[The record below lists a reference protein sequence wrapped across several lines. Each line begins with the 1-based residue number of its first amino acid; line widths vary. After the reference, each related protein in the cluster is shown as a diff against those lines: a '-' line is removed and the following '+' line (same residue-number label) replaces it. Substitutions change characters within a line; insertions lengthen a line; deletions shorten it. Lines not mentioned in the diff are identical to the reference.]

1 MKKAFLTTILLST
14 LLTATAFAGWRGGTM
29 CEIIGVGSVE
39 FGKQFRNSLT
49 RMNLHGDIVYIMERT
64 YYMEGDAK
72 KLYSTDSINFDR
84 RGNLDDRVYIRN
96 NVYTWY
102 SYYFDGNSYALGWN
116 EYDRADK
123 LQARTAYLNDRK
135 GNRTERTI
143 YFAGKMSK
151 RETYKYEGTNLVE
164 ELHYSE
170 NGSVAEKRLYKY
182 DGSGNCSQIE
192 FYDAAGDLKQTYY
205 YKYDGN
211 GNRIEWR
218 FYDDDENLIK
228 LTTYYYDE
236 HDNVTEIHSFNYDE
250 HVNWKHTYVYEYD
263 DDGNWLRQTIFRN
276 GEKYQIIER
285 EIAFR

>member
-1 MKKAFLTTILLST
+1 MKKTAFITAILCTILSVS
-14 LLTATAFAGWRGGTM
+14 AFAGWRGGTM
-29 CEIIGVGSVE
+29 CEIIGVGNVE

-72 KLYSTDSINFDR
+72 KLYSTDSINFDK

-102 SYYFDGNSYALGWN
+102 SFYFDGNSYALGWN

-143 YFAGKMSK
+143 FFAGKMSK
-151 RETYKYEGTNLVE
+151 RETYKYEGNNLVE
-164 ELHYSE
+164 ELHYAE
-170 NGSVAEKRLYKY
+170 NGNVSEKRLYKY

-192 FYDAAGDLKQTYY
+192 FYDANGDLKQTYY

-236 HDNVTEIHSFNYDE
+236 HNNVTEIHSFNYDE
-250 HVNWKHTYVYEYD
+250 HVNWKHTYIYEYD
-263 DDGNWLRQTIFRN
+263 DDGNWLRQTILRN